1 MPSSPAKIIYQ
12 KALRIRRR
20 PEMLAYG
27 IEYYKAN
34 RDHLL
39 DKQRGYDAKKQLIIL
54 QTKGARDLFKVLP
67 FPSSLGVF

>member
-20 PEMLAYG
+20 PEILAYG

-39 DKQRGYDAKKQLIIL
+39 DKQRGYDAKKQLKRVLSKNI
-54 QTKGARDLFKVLP
+54 RNLFKVLP
-67 FPSSLGVF
+67 LGE